1 MALMSQIMKS
11 RNYKCQ
17 ISGEE
22 CKNKVGHPPLVSK
35 YPSVLPSNKLLK
47 DLLSQSGA
55 FVFDSLNCTEL
66 FHI

>member
-1 MALMSQIMKS
+1 MALMSQIKKC

-22 CKNKVGHPPLVSK
+22 CKDKVVQPPVVSK
-35 YPSVLPSNKLLK
+35 CPSVLPSNKLLK

-55 FVFDSLNCTEL
+55 VVFDSLNCTEL